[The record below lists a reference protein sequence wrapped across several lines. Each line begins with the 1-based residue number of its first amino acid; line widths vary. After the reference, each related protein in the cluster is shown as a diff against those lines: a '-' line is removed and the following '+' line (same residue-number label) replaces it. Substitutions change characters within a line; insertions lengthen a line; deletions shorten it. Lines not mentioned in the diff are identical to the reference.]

1 MTRDLTP
8 AETRVLGC
16 LVEKEL
22 ATPEYYPMTL
32 NALVNACNQKSNRS
46 PVVVFDETIVAE
58 ALESL
63 RPLGLAIQSVEG
75 GRAAKFC
82 HNLYGKYRLQDAEMA
97 VLAELL
103 LRGPQTGGEL
113 RQRAS
118 RMRPLDSMEQVEEI
132 LTVLMELEETLV
144 TKLPRQTGRKESRY
158 AHLLSG
164 EPDLKDV
171 GTTPTTAILNA
182 RAGNERIENLETEVS
197 ELKREI
203 AELKATFELFR
214 QQFE

>member
-1 MTRDLTP
+1 MTRTLTV
-8 AETRVLGC
+8 AEIRVLGC

-22 ATPEYYPMTL
+22 ATPEYYPMTI
-32 NALVNACNQKSNRS
+32 NALVNACNQKSNRA
-46 PVVVFDETIVAE
+46 PVVAFDEAIVAE

-63 RPLGLAIQSVEG
+63 RPLGLATQSAER

-82 HNLYGKYRLQDAEMA
+82 HNLYGKYRLDNAEMA

-118 RMRPLDSMEQVEEI
+118 RMQQLDSLEQVEE
-132 LTVLMELEETLV
+132 VLGELMNQEDPLV
-144 TKLPRQTGRKESRY
+144 VKLPRQTGRKEHRY
-158 AHLLSG
+158 AQLLAG
-164 EPDLKDV
+164 EPDIEELEQRA
-171 GTTPTTAILNA
+171 PAAILQV
-182 RAGNERIENLETEVS
+182 RAGNERIEGLEQELA
-197 ELKREI
+197 ELKTEMV
-203 AELKATFELFR
+203 ELKATFEEFR